1 MFEQIYDE
9 IINKSNIYKKNI
21 QLKNI
26 DNIIKQVLKEEV
38 SNQMCKSPEV
48 NNKLKE
54 FKYYRVA
61 KCGKDLFNGE
71 LNNIKKLKNYPHNVI
86 QSGKYKGKSKNEV
99 ISTLNQ
105 QYQERLNQI
114 CGGIMFTGK
123 EPGLKIIGTDPCV
136 IPSVINDYNKNI
148 NARKAYNKTMGY
160 PENEDIFSGGPIAP
174 IK

>member
-26 DNIIKQVLKEEV
+26 DNIIKQILKEEF

-48 NNKLKE
+48 NNKFKE
-54 FKYYRVA
+54 YKYYRVA
-61 KCGKDLFNGE
+61 KCGQNIFKQE
-71 LNNIKKLKNYPHNVI
+71 LNDIKKIKNYPYNVV

-99 ISTLNQ
+99 LKLLQDNHT
-105 QYQERLNQI
+105 ERFTKT
-114 CGGIMFTGK
+114 CGGYIFKGN
-123 EPGLKIIGTDPCV
+123 EPNLKTIGYDPCN
-136 IPSVINDYNKNI
+136 IQSIIDDYTKNI
-148 NARKAYNKTMGY
+148 DARKAYNRYMGY

-174 IK
+174 MK